1 MNLPLAEISKAV
13 GGTLAGQGSAVARGY
28 SIDTRTLN
36 PGDLFFAIKGPNFDG
51 HNFVKQALEKKASG
65 VVVESA
71 FSADPESS
79 PESGVI
85 KVCSPTAALQA
96 LGQHVRRRWARP
108 IIGVTGSAGKTTT
121 KAMIGAVLSRKFKV
135 LRTIGSLNNEL
146 GVPLT
151 LLRLDPEHEIGVLE
165 MGMSA
170 KGEIRRLAEIAE
182 PNEGLVTNVNPV
194 HLEFFKSVDEIAEAK
209 AELLEGLFEP
219 RTAYLNND
227 DSRVRAMARKFDGRI
242 ITYGVK
248 TASSYKAQQIQDR
261 GIDGSTFTVHHGR
274 RDIKFALPMFG
285 THNISNAMAAITVG
299 ASHDVPWDEIQA
311 AVAGLKPEK
320 MRGQV
325 TRFRDGF
332 AAIDD
337 SYNSNPRALT
347 EMIRFI
353 GKLQGFSRKIIVAGE
368 MLELGEE
375 SAALH
380 QTCGREA
387 VTAGVDLVVGVQG
400 MAKEILAG
408 ARAAGFSEEKLTFM
422 PDSVEAGEFL
432 ARTVRSGDVVLI
444 KGSRGVK
451 LEQALNTLRAR
462 FSSLES

>member
-1 MNLPLAEISKAV
+1 MNLQLGEISKAV
-13 GGTLAGQGSAVARGY
+13 SGTLLGQGSAVASGY

-51 HNFVKQALEKKASG
+51 HNFVRQAHDKKASG
-65 VVVESA
+65 VVVEAGFEGSLDA
-71 FSADPESS
+71 TPDFE
-79 PESGVI
+79 VI
-85 KVCSPTAALQA
+85 KVCSPTAALQT
-96 LGQHVRRRWARP
+96 LGQYVRRKWAGP

-121 KAMIGAVLSRKFKV
+121 KAMVGAVLSRKFNV
-135 LRTIGSLNNEL
+135 LRTIGSLNNDL

-151 LLRLDPEHEIGVLE
+151 LLRLEPSHNMAVLE

-242 ITYGVK
+242 VTYGVK
-248 TASSYKAQQIQDR
+248 TAAGFRVQQIQDL
-261 GIDGSTFTVHHGR
+261 GIEGSTFTVHHGR
-274 RDIKFALPMFG
+274 RDAKFALPMFG
-285 THNISNAMAAITVG
+285 THNISNALAAITVG
-299 ASHDVPWDEIQA
+299 ASHDVPWDEIQV

-325 TRFRDGF
+325 TRFREGF

-347 EMIRFI
+347 EMIRFV
-353 GKLQGFSRKIIVAGE
+353 GKLQGFSRKLVVAGE
-368 MLELGEE
+368 MLELGTE
-375 SAALH
+375 SAELH
-380 QTCGREA
+380 QSCGREA
-387 VTAGVDLVVGVQG
+387 AQAGVDLVIGVQG
-400 MAKEILAG
+400 IASEILQG
-408 ARAAGFSEEKLTFM
+408 ARASGMSEEKLKFM
-422 PDSVEAGEFL
+422 PDAGAAGEFL
-432 ARTVRSGDVVLI
+432 ASTVRSGDVVLV

-451 LEQALNTLRAR
+451 LEQALNVLRTR
-462 FSSLES
+462 FEIMEP

>member
-1 MNLPLAEISKAV
+1 MNLPLDEITRAV
-13 GGTLAGQGSAVARGY
+13 NGTLQGPGNVVARGY

-51 HNFVKQALEKKASG
+51 HNFVQQAIEKKASG
-65 VVVESA
+65 VVVDAA
-71 FSADPESS
+71 FSGSVEASATA
-79 PESGVI
+79 GVI
-85 KVCSPTAALQA
+85 KGCPPAAALQT
-96 LGQHVRRRWARP
+96 LGQYVRRRWARP

-121 KAMIGAVLSRKFKV
+121 KAMIGTVLSRKFNV
-135 LRTIGSLNNEL
+135 LRTIGSLNNDL

-151 LLRLDPEHEIGVLE
+151 LLRLEPDHQIAVLE

-242 ITYGVK
+242 VTFGVK
-248 TASSYKAQQIQDR
+248 TAAAYKVQDIQDL

-285 THNISNAMAAITVG
+285 THNIANALAAITIG
-299 ASHDVPWDEIQA
+299 ASHEVPWDEIQA
-311 AVAGLKPEK
+311 ATASLKPEK

-325 TRFRDGF
+325 TRFREGLS
-332 AAIDD
+332 AIDD

-347 EMIRFI
+347 EMIRFL

-368 MLELGEE
+368 MLELGTE
-375 SAALH
+375 SAELH
-380 QTCGREA
+380 QACGREA
-387 VTAGVDLVVGVQG
+387 AAAGAEFLVGVQG
-400 MAKEILAG
+400 MASEILAG
-408 ARAAGFSEEKLTFM
+408 ARAAGIPEEKLKFM
-422 PDSVEAGEFL
+422 TDATEAGEFL
-432 ARTVRSGDVVLI
+432 ARTARPGDVILI

-451 LEQALNTLRAR
+451 LEKAMNALRAR
-462 FSSLES
+462 FESLES

>member
-1 MNLPLAEISKAV
+1 MNLPLDEITKAV
-13 GGTLAGQGSAVARGY
+13 NGTLLGQGNVVARGY

-36 PGDLFFAIKGPNFDG
+36 PGDLFYAIKGPNFDG
-51 HNFVKQALEKKASG
+51 HNFVQQALEKKAAG
-65 VVVESA
+65 VVVDADFDGGLESN
-71 FSADPESS
+71 ADA
-79 PESGVI
+79 GMI
-85 KVCSPTAALQA
+85 KVCSTTAALQA
-96 LGQHVRRRWARP
+96 LGQYVRRRWAKP

-121 KAMIGAVLSRKFKV
+121 KAMIGTVLSRKFNV
-135 LRTIGSLNNEL
+135 LRTIGSLNNDL

-151 LLRLDPEHEIGVLE
+151 LLRLEPDHEIAVLE

-182 PNEGLVTNVNPV
+182 PTEGLITNVNPV

-227 DSRVRAMARKFDGRI
+227 DNRVRAMARKFDGRI
-242 ITYGVK
+242 VTFGVR
-248 TASSYKAQQIQDR
+248 TAAAYKAQNIQDL
-261 GIDGSTFTVHHGR
+261 GIEGSTFSVHHGR
-274 RDIKFALPMFG
+274 RDVKFALPMFG
-285 THNISNAMAAITVG
+285 THNISNTLAAITVG
-299 ASHDVPWDEIQA
+299 ASHEVPWDEIQA
-311 AVAGLKPEK
+311 AVASLKPEK

-325 TRFRDGF
+325 TRFREGF

-368 MLELGEE
+368 MLELGME
-375 SAALH
+375 SAELH
-380 QTCGREA
+380 QACGREA
-387 VTAGVDLVVGVQG
+387 AEAGADFVIGVQG
-400 MAKEILAG
+400 MASEIVNG
-408 ARAAGFSEEKLTFM
+408 ARVAGVSEEKLKFM
-422 PDSVEAGEFL
+422 PDAAEAGEFL
-432 ARTVRSGDVVLI
+432 ARTARSGDVVLI

-451 LEQALNTLRAR
+451 LEKAMNALRAR
-462 FSSLES
+462 FASLES